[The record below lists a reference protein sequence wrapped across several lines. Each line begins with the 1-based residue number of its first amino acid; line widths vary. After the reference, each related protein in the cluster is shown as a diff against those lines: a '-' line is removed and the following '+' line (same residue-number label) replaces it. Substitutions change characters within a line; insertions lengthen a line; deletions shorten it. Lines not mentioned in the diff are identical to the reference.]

1 MLLGTA
7 PCAFHSS
14 QLEGVT
20 RECPL
25 LIGPSKALPELA
37 MWFSQGNLENRNECP
52 HTRGGLQ
59 AAEHVDREESTKQAE
74 S

>member
-1 MLLGTA
+1 MYLSQS
-7 PCAFHSS
+7 HSWR
-14 QLEGVT
+14 EVT

-59 AAEHVDREESTKQAE
+59 AAEHVDREESTKQAVKLV
-74 S
+74 